1 MALFSRSLKPE
12 GDAGSPAANGDSAE
26 SAPRHTIGDLLRDTR
41 KSYGG
46 EIDRIAATLRI
57 RASYLTAIEENQYDK
72 LPGPVYAQ
80 GFVRAYAV
88 HLGLDGDEAIR
99 RFKQE
104 VAGFEVSRD
113 LSFPV
118 PLAERSIPGGTM
130 VLAAL
135 ILALCGYGLWYYV
148 STSDRSHPERV
159 SAVPSDLVAATKK
172 PDVTPP
178 TPPTA
183 ATTAPATAAPAAT
196 QPSTPV
202 ATATTTTTPPPPVLS
217 PPATTIATAP
227 AAAPAASA
235 PQPPA
240 AQAPVLTPPP
250 VPAPAAVQPAPTQAT
265 PATAA
270 STPPATVAPPPSQT
284 QTASA
289 PAATPA
295 PPSTDAT
302 AAPPGARVYG
312 APPGAPARIIIRAV
326 KDSWVQVS
334 SGSEVLTQRIL
345 HPGDSVRVP
354 DERGLSLRTGNGAGI
369 QFEIDGKLFK
379 PLSGTVRTVALDA
392 DRLAANNG
400 APPRSVE
407 STNGNSP
414 RTDE

>member
-12 GDAGSPAANGDSAE
+12 GDAGMSAPHGDSDAE
-26 SAPRHTIGDLLRDTR
+26 NGPRRTIGDLLRDTR
-41 KSYGG
+41 KSCGG
-46 EIDRIAATLRI
+46 EIDRIAALLRI
-57 RASYLTAIEENQYDK
+57 RPSYLSAIEESQYGK

-104 VAGFEVSRD
+104 VAGFGVSRD

-159 SAVPSDLVAATKK
+159 SAVPPDLIAATQK
-172 PDVTPP
+172 PPVPD
-178 TPPTA
+178 TA
-183 ATTAPATAAPAAT
+183 APPAVPAPVTAVPAETPAAAPNATAAAT
-196 QPSTPV
+196 PP
-202 ATATTTTTPPPPVLS
+202 ATTTTAA
-217 PPATTIATAP
+217 PPASPASSAPGSPAPSVAAPP
-227 AAAPAASA
+227 AAAPTSA
-235 PQPPA
+235 PAQTAVASPPA
-240 AQAPVLTPPP
+240 VAQTTLAPTPP
-250 VPAPAAVQPAPTQAT
+250 
-265 PATAA
+265 
-270 STPPATVAPPPSQT
+270 

-289 PAATPA
+289 PAAA
-295 PPSTDAT
+295 APSTDTGTQALVQQ
-302 AAPPGARVYG
+302 PRVYG
-312 APPGAPARIIIRAV
+312 APADMPARIVVHAI

-334 SGSEVLTQRIL
+334 SGSNVLVQRTL

-354 DERGLSLRTGNGAGI
+354 DQNGLSLRTGNGAGI

-379 PLSGTVRTVALDA
+379 PLSGTVRTVALDPG
-392 DRLAANNG
+392 RLAANG
-400 APPRSVE
+400 GSPPRAE
-407 STNGNSP
+407 
-414 RTDE
+414 

>member
-12 GDAGSPAANGDSAE
+12 GDAALPGGNGDSGAE
-26 SAPRHTIGDLLRDTR
+26 STPRHTIGDLLRDTR

-46 EIDRIAATLRI
+46 DIDRIAAILKI
-57 RASYLTAIEENQYDK
+57 RPSYLSAIEESQYDK

-159 SAVPSDLVAATKK
+159 SAVPPDLIAATKK
-172 PDVTPP
+172 PVPDAASPTSVPATPAP
-178 TPPTA
+178 TTVEPGAPSANTA
-183 ATTAPATAAPAAT
+183 TSPAPILTAPSATVTTAPSATPAAP
-196 QPSTPV
+196 P
-202 ATATTTTTPPPPVLS
+202 LS
-217 PPATTIATAP
+217 PPGTTSRAAP
-227 AAAPAASA
+227 PPAASV
-235 PQPPA
+235 PA
-240 AQAPVLTPPP
+240 VPSTTPAPVTTATSPSSPTSSSGSPP
-250 VPAPAAVQPAPTQAT
+250 
-265 PATAA
+265 
-270 STPPATVAPPPSQT
+270 

-289 PAATPA
+289 PAAT
-295 PPSTDAT
+295 
-302 AAPPGARVYG
+302 AAPPPTDAAAAANAPPIVTRIYG
-312 APPGAPARIIIRAV
+312 APADMPARIVVRAI
-326 KDSWVQVS
+326 KDSWVQVRN
-334 SGSEVLTQRIL
+334 GDEVLIQRTL

-354 DERGLSLRTGNGAGI
+354 DISGLALRTGNGSGI

-379 PLSGTVRTVALDA
+379 PLGGTVRTIALDPN
-392 DRLAANNG
+392 RLAANNG
-400 APPRSVE
+400 NPP
-407 STNGNSP
+407 P
-414 RTDE
+414 